1 MPKHK
6 QQIYQLKVRLQGSKP
21 PIWRRVLVA
30 SDITL
35 AGLHEVLQIS
45 MGWTD
50 SHMHQFEHRGQVFGG
65 PSSGFESLPVADER
79 RTRLDR
85 VLRREKESL
94 RYDYD
99 FGDGWDHQVTLEKIL
114 PHDHKLQLPVCVKA
128 RGACPPEDI
137 GGLWGYYAVLEAL
150 RDPRHPDHEEY
161 QDMYG
166 PELDPD
172 AFDIDEVNELLH
184 THCSRAA

>member
-6 QQIYQLKVRLQGSKP
+6 PQIYQLKVRLQGSKP
-21 PIWRRVLVA
+21 PIWRRILITGDV
-30 SDITL
+30 TL
-35 AGLHEVLQIS
+35 AALHDVLQVA

-50 SHMHQFEHRGQVFGG
+50 SHLHQFEQNGQVFGTANN
-65 PSSGFESLPVADER
+65 GFGSLPVADER

-85 VLRREKESL
+85 VLRREKDAL
-94 RYDYD
+94 RYVYD
-99 FGDGWDHQVTLEKIL
+99 FGDGWDHQITLEKLL
-114 PHDHKLQLPVCVKA
+114 PHNHRQQLPVCIKGK
-128 RGACPPEDI
+128 GACPPEDI

-161 QDMYG
+161 EDMFG

-172 AFDIDEVNELLH
+172 AFAIEEVNALLH
-184 THCSRAA
+184 SSCGKAA